1 MRVCISG
8 LQKAYHPRP
17 AIFSPSGMILA
28 LMPITGVPN
37 QVIQMTDLVHWRW
50 QNVLRITYALNTQ
63 EQRQNARALTQQAV
77 VREVGERPLRENFD
91 RHTASRYPPSVTR
104 LINALCIVL
113 LLAAFTPSAI
123 RLFAIGS
130 TTFGAAIPDKLAM
143 TAVGIA
149 TVLTAEIGQV
159 VFSLALATL
168 GTTSSARRLLYISMG
183 IATAIALVGNV
194 QVALPGHHES
204 PFAWLEAIAPPLL
217 VLSTAYVLKEQLLES
232 IEMRHA
238 NERAYQEAINVWQA
252 VTSDPEN
259 HPGWMQFYANALRD
273 AIRKANNRRKDAL
286 ASLNTGDWR
295 MLVYRELQAD
305 NWYSAPQ
312 IESVTNEQT
321 SEVAEAEP
329 FPLAASVNRNGAH
342 PNQVSG

>member
-1 MRVCISG
+1 M
-8 LQKAYHPRP
+8 L
-17 AIFSPSGMILA
+17 
-28 LMPITGVPN
+28 N
-37 QVIQMTDLVHWRW
+37 QIKPL
-50 QNVLRITYALNTQ
+50 TQ
-63 EQRQNARALTQQAV
+63 EERQNARALAQQAV

-104 LINALCIVL
+104 LINILCIVL

-123 RLFAIGS
+123 RLFVIGS
-130 TTFGAAIPDKLAM
+130 ETFGAAVPDNLAM
-143 TAVGIA
+143 IAVGIA

-168 GTTSSARRLLYISMG
+168 GTTPSARRLLYASMG

-232 IEMRHA
+232 IGMRHA
-238 NERAYQEAINVWQA
+238 NERAYQEAVNLWQA
-252 VTSDPEN
+252 AAVDPES

-273 AIRKANNRRKDAL
+273 AIRKTNNRRKDAL

-295 MLVYRELQAD
+295 ALVYRELQAD
-305 NWYSAPQ
+305 NWYSIPML
-312 IESVTNEQT
+312 EERNEDEAQ
-321 SEVAEAEP
+321 EVGEVEIH
-329 FPLAASVNRNGAH
+329 PLAMSVNGNGAH
-342 PNQVSG
+342 LNQVSD